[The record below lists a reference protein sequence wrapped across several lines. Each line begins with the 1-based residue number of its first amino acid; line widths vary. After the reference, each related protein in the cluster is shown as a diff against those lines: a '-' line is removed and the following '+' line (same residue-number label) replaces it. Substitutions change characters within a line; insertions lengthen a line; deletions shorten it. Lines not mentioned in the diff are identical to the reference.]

1 MAGCIPAFFI
11 GGTVMKRFVTLLAA
25 CLLLVHLAIPG
36 FATEETE
43 ETTSRPA
50 NACGENLTWSY
61 SGGTLTI
68 TGTGDMEDYP
78 AGAPWDDYA
87 GSITEIVLTGG
98 VTKVGSDAFSGFTAL
113 KEVDFG
119 DSLREIGENAFRGC
133 TGLTS
138 VSLPKSFRLFGPS
151 CFQDCTNLEEVH
163 CAGGMPSFRSNCLWN
178 GSHIT
183 VFCPDDNVWSV
194 KYVEELETNFG
205 GRLEVL
211 TESGKDVYTWPDE
224 TTVPTEPATQPATQP
239 ATEAPTVPT
248 VPQTQPP
255 VTEPATTAPEE
266 TTEATSAPT
275 QPPQTEALEDSDQR
289 EPISG
294 ILVGT
299 CILSGTLSLL
309 LIGMLVFR
317 ASQKGG
323 KYGK

>member
-1 MAGCIPAFFI
+1 
-11 GGTVMKRFVTLLAA
+11 MKRFVTLLAA
-25 CLLLVHLAIPG
+25 CLLLAHLAIPG

-43 ETTSRPA
+43 ETSSRLA

-113 KEVDFG
+113 KTVDFG

-138 VSLPKSFRLFGPS
+138 VSLPRTFRLFGPS

-211 TESGKDVYTWPDE
+211 TESGKDVYTWPEE
-224 TTVPTEPATQPATQP
+224 TTAPTEPATQP
-239 ATEAPTVPT
+239 
-248 VPQTQPP
+248 
-255 VTEPATTAPEE
+255 VTEPATQ
-266 TTEATSAPT
+266 PT
-275 QPPQTEALEDSDQR
+275 QPETQPVETTQPTVPAVTQPETTAPQEPAETTRETELPTQPVEEPR

>member
-1 MAGCIPAFFI
+1 
-11 GGTVMKRFVTLLAA
+11 MKRFAALLFA
-25 CLLLVHLAIPG
+25 CLLLVNLAIPG
-36 FATEETE
+36 FATEETGETE
-43 ETTSRPA
+43 ETTARTA

-61 SGGTLTI
+61 SGGVLTI
-68 TGTGDMEDYP
+68 TGTGDMDDYS
-78 AGAPWDDYA
+78 AGAPWDNYA
-87 GSITEIVLTGG
+87 ASIASIVLTGG
-98 VTKVGSDAFSGFTAL
+98 VSKVGSEAFSGFTAL

-151 CFQDCTNLEEVH
+151 CFQDCTNLTEVH

-183 VFCPDDNVWSV
+183 VFCPDDNVWAV

-211 TESGKDVYTWPDE
+211 TESGKDVYTWPEE
-224 TTVPTEPATQPATQP
+224 TTA
-239 ATEAPTVPT
+239 PT

-266 TTEATSAPT
+266 TTGVTTAPT
-275 QPPQTEALEDSDQR
+275 QPSQTEAPEESDQR

-299 CILSGTLSLL
+299 FILSGTLSLL
-309 LIGMLVFR
+309 LIGMLIFR